1 MEEQVITIAIDLG
14 TATTRVAR
22 EKTDG
27 QPELLAIGRSAME
40 LPTTA
45 ALMDDGTLLFGDEA
59 DDVARHDSLPYLPG
73 FLHMLGSGRAV
84 LGQKPAVDIVASF
97 LTCVHDRVKAAP
109 SMQGCTIGKTVL
121 TCPLGF
127 TSEQRAELLSA
138 AGRAG
143 FPEIVLVSAPEAVAA
158 AYCSCVPEKA
168 FQRSALVLDWG
179 AGSADIACVT
189 RCENGDI
196 ALQRGLGN
204 SECAGDKV
212 DAEIRKLVMDK
223 LLESAG
229 IDRGQVDALPHG
241 GVMQG
246 VRKAKHALSAKGE
259 ADGLFSCL
267 NDGFMYIATVLRDE
281 YVRLLANEVTTVA
294 GYLKELYSASAPPH
308 SPEVLLLT
316 GGVTLFDYV
325 AEQLVQAVP
334 LNRDGDFLKTRCW
347 GKVAESVVIGAV
359 LLGQYR
365 TPGQGTVTPPPTD
378 GADLCQAAKKGDA
391 NELIAVLAAGAD
403 VNSPDESG
411 NYPLMYAVL
420 TGHADCVRVLLNYG
434 AQVDLTDRQGYTPLH
449 VALRA
454 PNPDCLSALIEA
466 GANVNRFTPNG
477 WTPLGYAAMRNHADS
492 VRLLLKAPGITPDAL
507 NAYGETA
514 LHVAGKYGH
523 EECAR
528 LLRKAAR
535 S

>member
-1 MEEQVITIAIDLG
+1 MEEREITIAIDLG

-45 ALMDDGTLLFGDEA
+45 VLMPDGTLLFGDEA
-59 DDVARHDSLPYLPG
+59 DDVAQHDSLPYLPG

-84 LGQKPAVDIVASF
+84 LGQKPAVDIVADF
-97 LTCVHDRVKAAP
+97 LTCVHERVKAAP

-121 TCPLGF
+121 TCPLCF
-127 TSEQRAELLSA
+127 TPEQREELLSA

-168 FQRSALVLDWG
+168 FQHSALVVDWG
-179 AGSADIACVT
+179 AGSVDVACVT

-196 ALQRGLGN
+196 ALQQGHGDCK
-204 SECAGDKV
+204 CAGDKV
-212 DAEIRKLVMDK
+212 DEGIRKLVMEK
-223 LLESAG
+223 LLGAGG
-229 IDRGQVDALPHG
+229 IDREQFDMLPLG

-246 VRKAKHALSAKGE
+246 VRKAKHALSAKG
-259 ADGLFSCL
+259 AVDGLFSCL
-267 NDGFMYIATVLRDE
+267 SEGFMYSAMVQRDE
-281 YVRLLANEVTTVA
+281 YVQLMANEVSAVA
-294 GYLKELYSASAPPH
+294 KSLNELYGATATPH
-308 SPEVLLLT
+308 SPELLLLT

-325 AEQLVQAVP
+325 EEQLVQAVP
-334 LNRDGDFLKTRCW
+334 SKRNGESLETRRW
-347 GKVAESVVIGAV
+347 AERAEAVVIGAV

-365 TPGQGTVTPPPTD
+365 TPGQGAGTPLPAD
-378 GADLCQAAKKGDA
+378 GADLCQAAKKGGVND
-391 NELIAVLAAGAD
+391 LIAVLASGAD
-403 VNSPDESG
+403 ANSPDECG
-411 NYPLMYAVL
+411 NTPLMYAVL
-420 TGHADCVRVLLNYG
+420 MGHADCVRVLLNYG
-434 AQVDLTDRQGYTPLH
+434 AQTDVTDSHGYTPLH

-454 PNPDCLSALIEA
+454 PSPDCLSALIAA

-477 WTPLGYAAMRNHADS
+477 WTPLGYAAMRNHADC
-492 VRLLLKAPGITPDAL
+492 VRLLLEAPGITPAAL

-514 LHVAGKYGH
+514 LHVAKKYGH